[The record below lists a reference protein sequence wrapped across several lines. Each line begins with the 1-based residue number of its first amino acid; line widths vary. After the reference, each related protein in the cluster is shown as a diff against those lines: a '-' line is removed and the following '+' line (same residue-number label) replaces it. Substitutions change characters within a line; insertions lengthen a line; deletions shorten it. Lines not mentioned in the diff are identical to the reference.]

1 MANLFLDERHQY
13 FDLDS
18 GEQLTSVTQVIRLLK
33 IRKSFH
39 GVDQAILDFASER
52 GKAVESIL
60 YALLRG
66 EQASIDVPQWEQ
78 NGTSLSASIR
88 QRVPGIQQWVK
99 DSGCVYIADQKMVCD
114 LESGVAGTLDLIA
127 DVPSDSGTHRY
138 VIDVKATAKEEF
150 LHWSCQLG
158 AYVSMYLNECPSP
171 DLRCAILHI
180 NPKFKKG
187 YIFREY
193 DLADCSDKWSFARAA
208 WLKSRAAFDEAKQL
222 LTIGTAYS
230 TG

>member
-1 MANLFLDERHQY
+1 MANIFLDERHQY
-13 FDLDS
+13 FDLDT
-18 GEQLTSVTQVIRLLK
+18 GAQLASVTQIIRLLQ

-60 YALLRG
+60 YALIQG
-66 EQASIDVPQWEQ
+66 QQASIDIPQWEQ
-78 NGTSLSASIR
+78 NGTTLSESVQ
-88 QRVPGIQQWVK
+88 QRVPGIQRWIQE
-99 DSGCVYIADQKMVCD
+99 GATYIADQQMVCD
-114 LESGVAGTLDLIA
+114 LDSGVAGTLDLIA

-138 VIDVKATAKEEF
+138 IIDVKATAKQEID
-150 LHWSCQLG
+150 WSIQLG
-158 AYVSMYLNECPSP
+158 AYASMYMKEFPSP

-193 DLADCSDKWSFARAA
+193 GLDDCCNKWNVVCAA
-208 WLKSRAAFDEAKQL
+208 WLMSRTAFEEAKNVI
-222 LTIGTAYS
+222 TKEN
-230 TG
+230 